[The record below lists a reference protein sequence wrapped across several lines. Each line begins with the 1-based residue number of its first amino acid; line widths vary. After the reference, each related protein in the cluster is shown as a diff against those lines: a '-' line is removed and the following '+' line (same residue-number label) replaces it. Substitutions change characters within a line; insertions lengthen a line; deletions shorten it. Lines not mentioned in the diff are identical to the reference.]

1 MPSKYG
7 NKSHA
12 TPAHLKGFLTY
23 GVSIDTRPLLSLR
36 PTLRAFGGLRHHR
49 AVQTSIHVIRMI
61 HVTHVITHELG

>member
-36 PTLRAFGGLRHHR
+36 PTLRGGL
-49 AVQTSIHVIRMI
+49 AA
-61 HVTHVITHELG
+61 